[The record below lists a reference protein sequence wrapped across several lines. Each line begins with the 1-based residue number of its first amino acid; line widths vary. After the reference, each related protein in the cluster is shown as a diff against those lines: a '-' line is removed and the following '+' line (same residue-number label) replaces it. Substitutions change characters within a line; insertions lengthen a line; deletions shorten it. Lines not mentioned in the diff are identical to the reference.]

1 MPEEEILKNSSKE
14 FVLFNSVPDITPYLL
29 PPLRPSRFPPTM
41 NDVMPDFQTSY
52 GRKSGLLSLTSRPSC
67 TFAPIALSP
76 PAGAEP
82 PAGEPLP
89 LGDGRSAPIAITNF
103 FPSLSVPVDRG
114 VRRLTR
120 VRTHALSRALARAC
134 AACARPFSRSRLQPV
149 RSFSEPSFRGFALA
163 GLLLRQKSIQRER

>member
-1 MPEEEILKNSSKE
+1 MCPNVGSKSKRICTS
-14 FVLFNSVPDITPYLL
+14 NSVPDITPYLL
-29 PPLRPSRFPPTM
+29 PPLHPSRFPPTM

-89 LGDGRSAPIAITNF
+89 LRDGRSAPIAITHF

-120 VRTHALSRALARAC
+120 VRTHSAVRLPERVRRALVPSHVLVSSRFAVSLSRASEA
-134 AACARPFSRSRLQPV
+134 SRLQV
-149 RSFSEPSFRGFALA
+149 CYCG
-163 GLLLRQKSIQRER
+163 KSRFNVSDNA